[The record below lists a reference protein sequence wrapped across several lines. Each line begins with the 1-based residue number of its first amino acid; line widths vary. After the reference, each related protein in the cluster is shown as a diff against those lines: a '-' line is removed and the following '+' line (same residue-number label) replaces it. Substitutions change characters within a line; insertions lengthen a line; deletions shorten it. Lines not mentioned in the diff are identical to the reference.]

1 MSKYIY
7 KQTGWPAFRWDNDVL
22 LTVLGRVRNLQG
34 RLTGKMEALGFGLS
48 DEANLTILT
57 LDVVKSGEIEGEKL
71 DTSQVRSS
79 VARHL
84 GMDIAGLVPSDRNV
98 DGVVEMTLDAI
109 RKYKEPLTKRRLLSW
124 HSSLF
129 PTGRSGML
137 KIITGKWRDD
147 STGPMQVVSG
157 PMGREKVHFQ
167 APPAKEVE
175 NEMSQFLK
183 WFNARS
189 DTDPVL
195 KAGVAHF
202 WFVTIHPFEDG
213 NGRIARILADMLLA
227 QAERSDRRFYSMS
240 AQIRSDRK
248 RYYEVL
254 EETQKGTLDMT
265 GWLLWFMECFESALN
280 KAEDIL
286 SAVFFK
292 AAFWNKYS
300 SVHLNERQRLMLNK
314 ILEGFTGKLTSSK
327 WAKISGC
334 SPDTALRDIEDLIDK
349 GILKKEQ
356 AGGRSTSYKLD
367 FEIKLKSRES

>member
-22 LTVLGRVRNLQG
+22 LPMLGRVRNLQG

-48 DEANLTILT
+48 NEANLTTLT

-71 DTSQVRSS
+71 DTNQVRSS

-109 RKYKEPLTKRRLLSW
+109 RKYKEPLTKRRLFSW

-157 PMGREKVHFQ
+157 PMDREKVHFQ

-175 NEMSQFLK
+175 NEMSKFLK

-213 NGRIARILADMLLA
+213 NGRIARVLADMLLA

-254 EETQKGTLDMT
+254 EETQKGTLNLT
-265 GWLLWFMECFESALN
+265 GWLLWFLECLESALN

-314 ILEGFTGKLTSSK
+314 ILEGFTGNLTSSK

-334 SPDTALRDIEDLIDK
+334 SSDTALRDIEDLIDK

-356 AGGRSTSYKLD
+356 AGGRNTSYKLD